1 MNYMDIQD
9 IRKKYNN
16 GDYSCNMSVP
26 QSVKENHVFDENLS
40 VKQNREMVREHNE
53 MVIAKRRERDEKNNE
68 LHLRMRND
76 VIQYIVH
83 TYGLSREQASIIESY
98 VYTEKHAFMC
108 DYFSYIDDIAEIV
121 EQVIRS
127 ES

>member
-9 IRKKYNN
+9 IRKKFYN
-16 GDYSCNMSVP
+16 DEYSCKMAVP

-53 MVIAKRRERDEKNNE
+53 RVVALRKERDRKNNE
-68 LHLRMRND
+68 LHQQMRND

-83 TYGLSREQASIIESY
+83 TYGLSKDQASIIESY
-98 VYTEKHAFMC
+98 VYTEKHSFMC
-108 DYFSYIDDIAEIV
+108 DYFSSIDEVAEMV
-121 EQVIRS
+121 EKVIRS
-127 ES
+127 EM